1 MQHPTWRPK
10 VSWRCLHDGHAAPV
24 VSQPDDLLR
33 PDRLQVLQQ
42 RIVRCSAERTVVDHR
57 TAVTAVTASAI
68 SATFRSRYRSPATA
82 SATGDGLDPRQREP
96 LAQLL
101 RFVLE
106 RRVGGSRAVASGRE
120 EGLAVGSGFGMMW
133 VCPGLMLLVVKVMMR
148 LVVIESRDLH
158 VLNLFT
164 RVAALIY

>member
-33 PDRLQVLQQ
+33 PDWLQVLQQ
-42 RIVRCSAERTVVDHR
+42 RIVRCTTERTVVDHR

-68 SATFRSRYRSPATA
+68 ISVTSRSRSPATA
-82 SATGDGLDPRQREP
+82 SATGDGLDPWQREP

-120 EGLAVGSGFGMMW
+120 EGLAVESGFGMML
-133 VCPGLMLLVVKVMMR
+133 VYPGLMLLVVKVMMR